1 MNMSVNKNSKL
12 SSIIIIG
19 DRVLIKL
26 KSLSNRSKGGLL
38 LPPGYQEKE
47 EIQSGYVVKVG
58 PGYPVLSGSED
69 ESWKKS
75 EDDVRYIP
83 LQAKEG
89 DLALF
94 LQKGCYEI
102 IYNNE
107 KYIIV
112 PHSSILMLE
121 RDEQLFE

>member
-1 MNMSVNKNSKL
+1 MSERKNSNL
-12 SSIIIIG
+12 SSIIIVG

-47 EIQSGYVVKVG
+47 EIQSGYIVKVG
-58 PGYPVLSGSED
+58 PGYPIPSGND
-69 ESWKKS
+69 EETWKKS
-75 EDDVRYIP
+75 EENVKYIP
-83 LQAKEG
+83 LQAREG

-102 IYNNE
+102 IYSNE
-107 KYIIV
+107 KYLIV

-121 RDEQLFE
+121 RDDQLFD

>member
-1 MNMSVNKNSKL
+1 MAETHHKNL
-12 SSIIIIG
+12 SSIIIVG

-47 EIQSGYVVKVG
+47 EIQSGYVIRVG
-58 PGYPVLSGSED
+58 PGYPIPVAGED
-69 ESWKKS
+69 ETWKKS
-75 EDDVRYIP
+75 EDVKYLP

-89 DLALF
+89 DLAIF
-94 LQKGCYEI
+94 LQKGCYEV

-107 KYIIV
+107 KYLIV

-121 RDEQLFE
+121 RDETLFD